1 MNPLPSVSVV
11 VPLYNE
17 ERNVPPLVG
26 RVREVLDAYIADGAW
41 ELLLVDDGS
50 EDGTRAAAWEQAR
63 EDGRVRVV
71 GLAKNYGQT
80 VAMRAGFDES
90 RGDIVVS
97 MDGDLQNDPADIPRL
112 LERLDDGY
120 DLVTGWRKGR
130 EESFLKRRLPSLI
143 ANTIMRWIT
152 GVDVHDNGCS
162 LKAYRR
168 SVLERL
174 PMYSELHRYIAPLAV
189 SVAGARV
196 AEVPVRHRA
205 RLHGESKY
213 GLSRTWGVLADLVT
227 LTVIRRFRDR
237 PLMLFSTLGLA
248 AVVAGVCFAAPATA
262 LQLVSVPEVYERSFV
277 LPAAALLCL
286 WLGVFLVLVGLAAEV
301 ALRRPG
307 WGLEAPIVREWSE

>member
-1 MNPLPSVSVV
+1 MRPSPSVSVV
-11 VPLYNE
+11 VPMYNE
-17 ERNVPPLVG
+17 ERNVAPLVA
-26 RVREVLDAYIADGAW
+26 RVRGVMDSHAGDGGW

-50 EDGTRAAAWEQAR
+50 GDGTREAAREQAR
-63 EDGRVRVV
+63 EDERVRVV
-71 GLAKNYGQT
+71 GLSRNYGQT

-90 RGDIVVS
+90 RGDVVVS

-112 LERLDDGY
+112 LERLDEGY

-130 EESFLKRRLPSLI
+130 RESFLKRRLPSLV
-143 ANTIMRWIT
+143 ANSIMRWIT
-152 GVDVHDNGCS
+152 GVEVHDNGCT

-168 SVLERL
+168 TVLERL
-174 PMYSELHRYIAPLAV
+174 PMYSEFHRYIAPLAV
-189 SVAGARV
+189 SLTGARV

-237 PLMLFSTLGLA
+237 PLMLFSALGLA
-248 AVVAGVCFAAPATA
+248 AAGAGLCFAAPALV
-262 LQLVSVPEVYERSFV
+262 LQVVSVPDVYERSFV
-277 LPAAALLCL
+277 LPAASLLWL

-307 WGLEAPIVREWSE
+307 WGLETPIVTERSE